1 MCNQKHKNFYIISLC
16 PIPNFIILFYYIFS
30 VKILVDEDNITYCEG
45 LWVYNFM
52 SFLLLL
58 GINIYLVS
66 QLFSESPTI
75 IMNRDTKHMLIQLLF
90 YFLLLVSVIGGGY
103 EVSQNNKCKENSDL
117 LYTLASINLVI
128 HTVILVI
135 MNGFLIYLGCYTH
148 AHKILPV

>member
-103 EVSQNNKCKENSDL
+103 KVSQNNKCKENSDL